1 MAALEEARGHLRKA
15 REFLEAGELTLELDM
30 FDAATSSAV
39 HSGINSK
46 DAICLKLTGTT
57 GKSQNHDD
65 ASAELR
71 RAGRRA
77 AAVAG
82 DLKRLITAKPKAE
95 YQSIAMA
102 RTEAAKAVERAR
114 RLYNA
119 ALEIVTTN

>member
-1 MAALEEARGHLRKA
+1 MGALEQAQGHLRKA
-15 REFLEAGELTLELDM
+15 QEFLEAGELTLDLGM

-57 GKSQNHDD
+57 GKSQNHND

-71 RAGRRA
+71 KAGRKA
-77 AAVAG
+77 AAVAD
-82 DLKRLITAKPKAE
+82 DLKRLIAAKPKAE

-102 RTEAAKAVERAR
+102 RSEAAKAVERAR